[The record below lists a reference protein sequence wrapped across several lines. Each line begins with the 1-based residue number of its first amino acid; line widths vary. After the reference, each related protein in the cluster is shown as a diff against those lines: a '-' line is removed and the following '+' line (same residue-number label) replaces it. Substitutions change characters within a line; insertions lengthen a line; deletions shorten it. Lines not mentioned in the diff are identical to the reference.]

1 MKKFTEDL
9 IRKHKT
15 KFPSVVDVV
24 CHCSRHKSGCG
35 CMSDKFIERV
45 RNNFSLIL
53 SSSETADEFSPKI
66 KALPRQVRDEHEWSE
81 GRCDFHHT

>member
-1 MKKFTEDL
+1 
-9 IRKHKT
+9 
-15 KFPSVVDVV
+15 
-24 CHCSRHKSGCG
+24 
-35 CMSDKFIERV
+35 MSDKFIERV